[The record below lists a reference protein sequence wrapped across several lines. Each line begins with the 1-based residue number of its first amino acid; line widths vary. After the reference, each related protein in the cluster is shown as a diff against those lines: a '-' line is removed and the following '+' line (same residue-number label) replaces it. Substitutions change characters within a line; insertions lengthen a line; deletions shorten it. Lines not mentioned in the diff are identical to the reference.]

1 MKPLKYLSNFWRTLE
16 MLLFNCETNFTVN
29 WFASWVNHLMPL
41 QIKQTIT
48 KTGTKLCVPVVNILP

>member
-1 MKPLKYLSNFWRTLE
+1 